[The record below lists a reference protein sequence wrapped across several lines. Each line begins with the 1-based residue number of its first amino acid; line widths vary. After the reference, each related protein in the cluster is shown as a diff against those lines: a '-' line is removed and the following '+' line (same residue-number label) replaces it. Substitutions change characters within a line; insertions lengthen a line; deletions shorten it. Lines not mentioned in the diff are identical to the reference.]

1 MSETSFYQIDAQ
13 ASGVP
18 QQFFAAYRNQQFVL
32 FQIVQTGGDDQHN
45 DGAVE
50 VLYLLPAATAG
61 DIPRVI
67 SHRLMDVKAAR
78 LLDEA
83 HRPLLQRV
91 RLLVSHPWTEMER
104 GIVGVILGVPPS
116 EIA

>member
-18 QQFFAAYRNQQFVL
+18 QQFFAAYRNQQFIL
-32 FQIVQTGGDDQHN
+32 FQIVQGGDH

-67 SHRLMDVKAAR
+67 SQRLMDVKAAR